1 MNKATISADI
11 VSSTSLNVEQRL
23 VLEKELKKL
32 LRILKQTLGSKM
44 FFGRLIKGDYIECVL
59 DNPKLALRVAL
70 VIKSFVKSLNFK
82 TDKTDGQANKRLLG
96 FKEYGIRI
104 AVGIGELAIYN
115 KKKGIIDGEA
125 IYLSGRAINEMT
137 SSDKKIKNTLVFKSN
152 QDNWNDSFTPIFS
165 LLDVLFAE
173 STRAQ
178 SEIIFYKLLNKS
190 EKEISEILKKSQ
202 STINQ
207 HSTAAGWYAIERAV
221 KYFEIQ
227 IT

>member
-1 MNKATISADI
+1 MNKATISSDI

-23 VLEKELKKL
+23 ILEKELKKL
-32 LRILKQTLGSKM
+32 LRILKQTFGSKT

-59 DNPKLALRVAL
+59 DDPKLALRVAL
-70 VIKSFVKSLNFK
+70 IIKSFVKSIKIQAGKK
-82 TDKTDGQANKRLLG
+82 TNKKIQS

-104 AVGIGELAIYN
+104 AVGVGELSIFN

-137 SSDKKIKNTLVFKSN
+137 SSDKKIKNTLAFRSN
-152 QDNWNDSFTPIFS
+152 QESWNEAFTPLFS
-165 LLDVLFAE
+165 LLDVIFAE

-178 SEIIFYKLLNKS
+178 CEIVFYKLLNKS

-207 HSTAAGWYAIERAV
+207 HSSAVGWFAIDRAV
-221 KYFEIQ
+221 KYFENQ
-227 IT
+227 IN

>member
-1 MNKATISADI
+1 MMNKATISADI

-23 VLEKELKKL
+23 ILEKEMVKLLAVLEK
-32 LRILKQTLGSKM
+32 TFGSKM

-59 DNPKLALRVAL
+59 TNPKLALRVAL
-70 VIKSFVKSLNFK
+70 LIKSFIKALDIKAEKPTRKGFK
-82 TDKTDGQANKRLLG
+82 D

-104 AVGIGELAIYN
+104 AIGIGKLSIWD

-125 IYLSGRAINEMT
+125 IYLSGRAVNEMT
-137 SSDKKIKNTLVFKSN
+137 TSDKKIKNTLVFKSN
-152 QDNWNDSFTPIFS
+152 NEHWNESLTPMFN
-165 LLDVLFAE
+165 LLDVLFTE

-178 SEIIFYKLLNKS
+178 CEIVFYKLLNQS
-190 EKEISEILKKSQ
+190 EKEISGLLQKSQ

-207 HSTAAGWYAIERAV
+207 HSKAVGWYAIESAV
-221 KYFEIQ
+221 VQFERI

>member
-1 MNKATISADI
+1 MNKATISSDI

-23 VLEKELKKL
+23 ILERELVKL
-32 LRILKQTLGSKM
+32 LRILKQNLGSKA

-70 VIKSFVKSLNFK
+70 IIKSFVKSLNIQVNKK
-82 TDKTDGQANKRLLG
+82 TNKKIQD

-104 AVGIGELAIYN
+104 AVGVGELSILN

-137 SSDKKIKNTLVFKSN
+137 SSDKKIRDTLVFRSGRE
-152 QDNWNDSFTPIFS
+152 NWNDAFTPLFS

-178 SEIIFYKLLNKS
+178 SEIVFYKLLDKS

-207 HSTAAGWYAIERAV
+207 HSTAVGWYAVDRAV
-221 KYFEIQ
+221 KYFENQ
-227 IT
+227 IN

>member
-23 VLEKELKKL
+23 ILERELKKL
-32 LRILKQTLGSKM
+32 LRVLKQTFGSKI

-59 DNPKLALRVAL
+59 SDPKLALRVAL
-70 VIKSFVKSLNFK
+70 IIKSFVKSIK
-82 TDKTDGQANKRLLG
+82 IQANNKINKRLNS
-96 FKEYGIRI
+96 FKEYGVRV
-104 AVGIGELAIYN
+104 AVGIGGLSIFN
-115 KKKGIIDGEA
+115 KKNGIIDGEA

-137 SSDKKIKNTLVFKSN
+137 STDKRIKNTLAFRSN
-152 QDNWNDSFTPIFS
+152 QENWNETFTPIFC
-165 LLDVLFAE
+165 LLDVLFSE

-190 EKEISEILKKSQ
+190 EKEISEILNKSQ

-207 HSTAAGWYAIERAV
+207 HSTAAGWYAVDQSV
-221 KYFEIQ
+221 KYFENQ

>member
-1 MNKATISADI
+1 
-11 VSSTSLNVEQRL
+11 LNVEQRL
-23 VLEKELKKL
+23 ILEKELKKL
-32 LRILKQTLGSKM
+32 LRILKQDFGSKI

-59 DNPKLALRVAL
+59 GDPKFALRVAL
-70 VIKSFVKSLNFK
+70 IIKSYVKSLNIQVNKK
-82 TDKTDGQANKRLLG
+82 TNKKIRS

-104 AVGIGELAIYN
+104 AVGVGELSIFN

-137 SSDKKIKNTLVFKSN
+137 SSDKKIKDTLAFKSN
-152 QDNWNDSFTPIFS
+152 QESWNEAFTPLFS

-178 SEIIFYKLLNKS
+178 CEIVFYKLLNKS

-207 HSTAAGWYAIERAV
+207 HSTAVGWFAIDRAV
-221 KYFEIQ
+221 KYFENQ
-227 IT
+227 IK

>member
-1 MNKATISADI
+1 MNRATISADI
-11 VSSTSLNVEQRL
+11 VSSTSLSVEQRL
-23 VLEKELKKL
+23 FLERELKKL
-32 LRILKQTLGSKM
+32 LRILKQTFSSKT

-59 DNPKLALRVAL
+59 TDPKLALRVAL
-70 VIKSFVKSLNFK
+70 VIKSFVKSLKIQTNNK
-82 TDKTDGQANKRLLG
+82 INKRFHS
-96 FKEYGIRI
+96 FKEYGIRV
-104 AVGIGELAIYN
+104 AVGVGELSVLN
-115 KKKGIIDGEA
+115 RSKGIIDGEA

-137 SSDKKIKNTLVFKSN
+137 SSDKKIKNTLAFRSN
-152 QDNWNDSFTPIFS
+152 QENWNDAFSPLFS

-178 SEIIFYKLLNKS
+178 SEIVLYKLLNKS

-207 HSTAAGWYAIERAV
+207 HSTAIGWYAIDRAV
-221 KYFEIQ
+221 KYFENQ

>member
-1 MNKATISADI
+1 MNKATISSDI

-23 VLEKELKKL
+23 ILEKELAKL
-32 LRILKQTLGSKM
+32 LRILKQTFGPKA

-70 VIKSFVKSLNFK
+70 IIKSFVKSLKIQTNKK
-82 TDKTDGQANKRLLG
+82 TNKRLSD

-104 AVGIGELAIYN
+104 AVGVGELSIFN

-137 SSDKKIKNTLVFKSN
+137 SSDKKIRNTLAFRSN
-152 QDNWNDSFTPIFS
+152 QESWNEAFTPLFG
-165 LLDVLFAE
+165 LLDVLFVE

-178 SEIIFYKLLNKS
+178 SEIVFYKLLNKS

-207 HSTAAGWYAIERAV
+207 HSTAVGWYAIDRAV
-221 KYFEIQ
+221 KYFENQ

>member
-23 VLEKELKKL
+23 ILERELKKL
-32 LRILKQTLGSKM
+32 LRILKQTFGTKI

-59 DNPKLALRVAL
+59 TDPKLALRVAL
-70 VIKSFVKSLNFK
+70 IIKSFVKSIKF
-82 TDKTDGQANKRLLG
+82 QANKKTNNKKLHR

-104 AVGIGELAIYN
+104 AVGIGELSIFN
-115 KKKGIIDGEA
+115 KTKGIIDGEA

-137 SSDKKIKNTLVFKSN
+137 SSDKKIKNTLAFRSN
-152 QDNWNDSFTPIFS
+152 QENWNESFTPIFS

-173 STRAQ
+173 STQAQ
-178 SEIIFYKLLNKS
+178 SEIVFYKLLNKS
-190 EKEISEILKKSQ
+190 EKEISELLNKSQ

-207 HSTAAGWYAIERAV
+207 HSTASGWYAIDRSV
-221 KYFEIQ
+221 KYFENQ
-227 IT
+227 IN

>member
-1 MNKATISADI
+1 MNKATISSDI
-11 VSSTSLNVEQRL
+11 VSSTSLSVDQRL
-23 VLEKELKKL
+23 ILEKELMKL
-32 LRILKQTLGSKM
+32 LRILKQTFGSKT

-59 DNPKLALRVAL
+59 NDPKIALRVAL
-70 VIKSFVKSLNFK
+70 IMKSFVKSLK
-82 TDKTDGQANKRLLG
+82 IQANKKINKRLQR
-96 FKEYGIRI
+96 FKEYGIRV
-104 AVGIGELAIYN
+104 AVGVGELSILN
-115 KKKGIIDGEA
+115 KKRGIIDGEA

-137 SSDKKIKNTLVFKSN
+137 SSDKKNRNTLAFRSN
-152 QDNWNDSFTPIFS
+152 QENWNEAFTPLFS

-207 HSTAAGWYAIERAV
+207 HSTAVGWHAIDRAV
-221 KYFEIQ
+221 KYFENQ
-227 IT
+227 IK

>member
-1 MNKATISADI
+1 MNKATISSDI

-23 VLEKELKKL
+23 ILEKELMRL
-32 LRILKQTLGSKM
+32 LRILKQTFGSKT

-59 DNPKLALRVAL
+59 NDPKLALRVAL
-70 VIKSFVKSLNFK
+70 IIKSFVKSLKIQIGKK
-82 TDKTDGQANKRLLG
+82 TNKGLNA

-104 AVGIGELAIYN
+104 AVGIGELSILN

-125 IYLSGRAINEMT
+125 IHLSGRAINEMT
-137 SSDKKIKNTLVFKSN
+137 SSDKKIRNTLAFRSN
-152 QDNWNDSFTPIFS
+152 QEIWNEAFLPLFS

-178 SEIIFYKLLNKS
+178 SEIVLYKLLNKS

-207 HSTAAGWYAIERAV
+207 HSTAVGWYAIDRAV
-221 KYFEIQ
+221 KYFENQ
-227 IT
+227 IK